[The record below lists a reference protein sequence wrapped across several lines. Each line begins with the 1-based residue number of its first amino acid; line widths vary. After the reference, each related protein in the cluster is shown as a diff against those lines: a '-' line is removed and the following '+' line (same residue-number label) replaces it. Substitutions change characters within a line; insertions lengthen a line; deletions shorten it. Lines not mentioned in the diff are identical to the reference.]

1 MGRGAPR
8 GALDRAVMKGH
19 RPRLVAASRAKLGAA
34 YPVETDGHRRQAAP
48 TTTGRASTVR
58 WSGSGKRDGKVYVR
72 NQRSNAPQDNPP
84 ARIWQIWAGQQR
96 ALARG
101 SVRGTPGPISVVGRE
116 ATRKVCGV
124 LVARLQ
130 GHSWSPNPTN
140 GLRVNVGT
148 IPAAPHLAS
157 RTLAGGKARRR
168 LTPAGWDGGLVVVA
182 GATTGRGGRESRP
195 QGEGV
200 QQVRSMHAMRGGRW

>member
-1 MGRGAPR
+1 
-8 GALDRAVMKGH
+8 MKGH
-19 RPRLVAASRAKLGAA
+19 RPWLVAASRVKLGAA
-34 YPVETDGHRRQAAP
+34 YPVETDGYGWQAAP
-48 TTTGRASTVR
+48 TTTGRVSTVR

-72 NQRSNAPQDNPP
+72 NQRLNAPQENPP
-84 ARIWQIWAGQQR
+84 ARNLADLGWAAAHTR
-96 ALARG
+96 IMV
-101 SVRGTPGPISVVGRE
+101 VRGTSGPISVVGRE
-116 ATRKVCGV
+116 ATRKACGV

-148 IPAAPHLAS
+148 IPAAPSPAS
-157 RTLAGGKARRR
+157 MMLAGGKARRR
-168 LTPAGWDGGLVVVA
+168 LMPPGWDGGLVVVA

-200 QQVRSMHAMRGGRW
+200 QQVRSRQALRGGRW